1 MSTFDFTTLTPVE
14 RIALADALYD
24 SAMQEID
31 AMVPQLTAEQLD
43 DLDRRIG
50 EVAAGHVELMPW
62 DELHTQLN
70 QR

>member
-1 MSTFDFTTLTPVE
+1 MFDFTTLTPVE

-31 AMVPQLTAEQLD
+31 AMVPQLTAEQLA

-50 EVAAGHVELMPW
+50 QVAAGQVDLLPW
-62 DELHTQLN
+62 DDLHAQLN